1 VVKDSRYR
9 DQSSQAFQ
17 RAYEKM
23 QRDASVWDIAG
34 NYTAQHVIRPQDT
47 RAYLIRML
55 EVHQLRLN
63 NGVGQHLLRTW
74 PTSY

>member
-1 VVKDSRYR
+1 
-9 DQSSQAFQ
+9 
-17 RAYEKM
+17 M